1 MLSEDKFNEKQTQR
15 DERRIDAL
23 LKQSQKLAHGS
34 GDSKFRQMAR
44 DRAVKLRRA
53 KLGKEPIH
61 IASSYEPRGP
71 MLEKLDMIS
80 RVGRGLRR
88 GLDLYGKAL
97 GAREGGFATGT
108 PKQALKR
115 IGRIGQEVAGRLT
128 LLPRTNVNPLG
139 DAPSVRMRRAKERM
153 PGAVRFTTKAKAA
166 HDSED
171 VQEIA
176 FPGRGGG
183 DKSPSSLPTAAELK
197 ASLAP
202 HFSSRGP
209 LSRPFQTGAY
219 KGKIGKGLKTLR
231 RAAQHAGAV
240 LGNIRAPKS
249 ERGDTPKQYAQNL
262 QGLRQ
267 RKQEASAKVYDALAA
282 DHERVANIAA
292 GIAAETGDIGLVS
305 KGLKHMHHAVDAGDV
320 AMKHALASTKIN
332 TDILPKFGRKK

>member
-80 RVGRGLRR
+80 RVGRGLRK
-88 GLDLYGKAL
+88 GLDLYGKVL
-97 GAREGGFATGT
+97 GAREGAFATGT
-108 PKQALKR
+108 PRQALKR
-115 IGRIGQEVAGRLT
+115 IRRAGEEVAGRLT
-128 LLPRTNVNPLG
+128 LLPGTDVNPLG
-139 DAPSVRMRRAKERM
+139 AAPSERMRRAKGRM
-153 PGAVRFTTKAKAA
+153 PGAVRFTKKVKDAQAA
-166 HDSED
+166 HDQED

-176 FPGRGGG
+176 FPDRGGE
-183 DKSPSSLPTAAELK
+183 DETPSIPTAAQLK
-197 ASLAP
+197 AKLAP

-209 LSRPFQTGAY
+209 LSRPFRTGAY
-219 KGKIGKGLKTLR
+219 KGIIGKGLKTLR

-240 LGNIRAPKS
+240 LGNIRAPKE
-249 ERGDTPKQYAQNL
+249 ERGDTPRQYAQNL
-262 QGLRQ
+262 QGLRIL
-267 RKQEASAKVYDALAA
+267 KQQGSERVYKELAA
-282 DHERVANIAA
+282 DHKMAANIAVGKDA
-292 GIAAETGDIGLVS
+292 KDVAAKHAKDAKNVAAEHGR
-305 KGLKHMHHAVDAGDV
+305 
-320 AMKHALASTKIN
+320 ASTQIN
-332 TDILPKFGRKK
+332 KDVLPKFGRKR